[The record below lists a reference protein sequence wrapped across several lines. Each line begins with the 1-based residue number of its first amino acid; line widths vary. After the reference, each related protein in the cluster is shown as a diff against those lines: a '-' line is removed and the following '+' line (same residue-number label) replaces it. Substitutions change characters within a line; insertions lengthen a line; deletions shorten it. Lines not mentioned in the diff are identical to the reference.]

1 MKKLIIATASAGV
14 LSLGLG
20 ACGSS
25 TDSVTRTSPVAS
37 VTTTSTH
44 SAPSPTTSKTSV
56 SATTK
61 SHKPVSGTFSP
72 KGYTHTPKP
81 TSAVTQRSTALP
93 TRVPAPTKT
102 KRVSRSEVRRAISVK
117 PVTTQDVQRAIPT
130 KTAVK
135 SVAPKTYA
143 PKPIQTKTVAPVQ
156 KKQIVTPKPTVNTV
170 KPKVSNNSRWDAIA
184 ACESGGNSRIVSSN
198 GLYGGLYQIDRAST
212 WGAYGGKAYAS
223 SPEAATAAQQLEIA
237 KKIQASQGWN
247 AWPVC
252 SHH

>member
-25 TDSVTRTSPVAS
+25 TDSGNRTSPVAS

-44 SAPSPTTSKTSV
+44 STPSPTTSKTS
-56 SATTK
+56 ATAK

-72 KGYTHTPKP
+72 KGYTHTSKP
-81 TSAVTQRSTALP
+81 TSVVTQRSTALP
-93 TRVPAPTKT
+93 DRVPAPTKT
-102 KRVSRSEVRRAISVK
+102 KRVSRSEVRRAVS
-117 PVTTQDVQRAIPT
+117 T
-130 KTAVK
+130 KTAVEP
-135 SVAPKTYA
+135 VAPKTYA
-143 PKPIQTKTVAPVQ
+143 PKPIQTKTAVKPVAPKTYAPKPIQ

-252 SHH
+252 SHK

>member
-25 TDSVTRTSPVAS
+25 TDSGTRTLPVAS

-44 SAPSPTTSKTSV
+44 STPSPTTSKT

-81 TSAVTQRSTALP
+81 TSAVIQRSTALP
-93 TRVPAPTKT
+93 TRVPAPTQT
-102 KRVSRSEVRRAISVK
+102 KRVSRSEVRRVISVK
-117 PVTTQDVQRAIPT
+117 PATTQDVQRALPT

-135 SVAPKTYA
+135 PVA

-156 KKQIVTPKPTVNTV
+156 KKQIVTPKPKPTVNTV
-170 KPKVSNNSRWDAIA
+170 KPKVSNNSRWDAVA

>member
-25 TDSVTRTSPVAS
+25 TDSGNRTSPVAS

-44 SAPSPTTSKTSV
+44 STPSPTMSKTSA
-56 SATTK
+56 SATAK

-72 KGYTHTPKP
+72 KGYTYTPKP

-93 TRVPAPTKT
+93 DRVPAPTQT
-102 KRVSRSEVRRAISVK
+102 KRVSRSEVRRAVSTKTVVK
-117 PVTTQDVQRAIPT
+117 PVAPKTYAPTPIKT
-130 KTAVK
+130 KTVAPK
-135 SVAPKTYA
+135 PTAPKTYA
-143 PKPIQTKTVAPVQ
+143 PKPIQ

-184 ACESGGNSRIVSSN
+184 ACESGGNWSTNTGN
-198 GLYGGLYQIDRAST
+198 GFYGGLQFTSGS
-212 WGAYGGKAYAS
+212 WVGAGGSAYA
-223 SPEAATAAQQLEIA
+223 PRADLATKDQQIA
-237 KKIQASQGWN
+237 VAEKLRAVQGWG

-252 SHH
+252 GRR

>member
-25 TDSVTRTSPVAS
+25 TDSGNRTSPVAS

-44 SAPSPTTSKTSV
+44 STPSPTTSKTS
-56 SATTK
+56 ATAK

-72 KGYTHTPKP
+72 KGYTHTSKP
-81 TSAVTQRSTALP
+81 TSVVTQRSTALP
-93 TRVPAPTKT
+93 ARVPAPTKT
-102 KRVSRSEVRRAISVK
+102 KRVSRSEVRRAVS
-117 PVTTQDVQRAIPT
+117 T
-130 KTAVK
+130 KTAVEP
-135 SVAPKTYA
+135 VAPKTYA
-143 PKPIQTKTVAPVQ
+143 PKPIQTKTAVKPVAPKTYAPKPIQ

-252 SHH
+252 SHK

>member
-44 SAPSPTTSKTSV
+44 SAPSPTTSKTS
-56 SATTK
+56 ATAK

-72 KGYTHTPKP
+72 KGYTYTPKP

-93 TRVPAPTKT
+93 ARVPAPTKT
-102 KRVSRSEVRRAISVK
+102 KRVSRSEVRRVISVK

-135 SVAPKTYA
+135 PVAPKTVA
-143 PKPIQTKTVAPVQ
+143 PKPIQTKTVAPKPIQ

-184 ACESGGNSRIVSSN
+184 ACESGGNWSTNTGN
-198 GLYGGLYQIDRAST
+198 GFYGGLQFTSGS
-212 WGAYGGKAYAS
+212 WVGAGGSAYA
-223 SPEAATAAQQLEIA
+223 PRADLATKDQQIA
-237 KKIQASQGWN
+237 VAEKLRAVQGWG

-252 SHH
+252 GRR

>member
-25 TDSVTRTSPVAS
+25 TDSGNRTSPVAS

-44 SAPSPTTSKTSV
+44 STPSPTTSKTS
-56 SATTK
+56 ATAK

-72 KGYTHTPKP
+72 KGYTYTPKP

-93 TRVPAPTKT
+93 ARVPAPTKT
-102 KRVSRSEVRRAISVK
+102 KRVSRSEVRRAVPTKTVVK
-117 PVTTQDVQRAIPT
+117 PVAPKTYAPTPIQT
-130 KTAVK
+130 KTVAPK
-135 SVAPKTYA
+135 PTAPKTYA
-143 PKPIQTKTVAPVQ
+143 PKPIQ

-184 ACESGGNSRIVSSN
+184 ACESGGNWSTNTGN
-198 GLYGGLYQIDRAST
+198 GYYGGIQFSQSS
-212 WGAYGGKAYAS
+212 WVGAGGSAYA
-223 SPEAATAAQQLEIA
+223 PRADLATKDQQIA
-237 KKIQASQGWN
+237 VAEKLRAVQGWG

-252 SHH
+252 GRR

>member
-25 TDSVTRTSPVAS
+25 TDSGTRTSPVVS
-37 VTTTSTH
+37 MTTTSTH
-44 SAPSPTTSKTSV
+44 STPSPTMSKTSA
-56 SATTK
+56 SATAK

-72 KGYTHTPKP
+72 KGYTYTPKP

-93 TRVPAPTKT
+93 ARVPAPTKT
-102 KRVSRSEVRRAISVK
+102 KRVSRSEVRRAVPTKTVVK
-117 PVTTQDVQRAIPT
+117 PVAPKTYAPTPIQT
-130 KTAVK
+130 KTVAPK
-135 SVAPKTYA
+135 PTAPKTYA
-143 PKPIQTKTVAPVQ
+143 PKPIQ

>member
-25 TDSVTRTSPVAS
+25 TDSGNRTSPVAS

-44 SAPSPTTSKTSV
+44 STPSPTTSKTS
-56 SATTK
+56 ATAK

-72 KGYTHTPKP
+72 KGYTYTPKP

-93 TRVPAPTKT
+93 ARVPAPTKT
-102 KRVSRSEVRRAISVK
+102 KRVSRSEVRRAVS
-117 PVTTQDVQRAIPT
+117 T

-135 SVAPKTYA
+135 PVAPKTYA
-143 PKPIQTKTVAPVQ
+143 PKPIQTKTAVKPVAPKTYAPKPIQ

-252 SHH
+252 SHK